1 MLATIWGWIKTLYN
15 VVVKVIYAAVSIL
28 VIAVLLRWGINWFFD
43 RQWQQPFQAELV
55 ASGYDSKIVGLTRYK
70 VLDKVYL
77 SDPSEAND
85 SNLRTVPIKADD
97 AIITIAN
104 NERLVF
110 ISAALPHLFTDVTNW
125 AQNVHCVEAQVRKR
139 LTDGNYTPY
148 ETVFWLTY
156 KHPVRRESETAYQER
171 VAKIEDENDRSREHL
186 LHVLNNTHV
195 ESNSALL
202 KGTCTEE
209 LGGWI
214 ELSSD

>member
-1 MLATIWGWIKTLYN
+1 MLATIWDLIKTLYN
-15 VVVKVIYAAVSIL
+15 VVVKVVYATIGIIVIGLLVRWSI
-28 VIAVLLRWGINWFFD
+28 VWFVD
-43 RQWQQPFQAELV
+43 RQWQQPFEAELA

-77 SDPSEAND
+77 SDPSETTD

-104 NERLVF
+104 DEQLVF
-110 ISAALPHLFTDVTNW
+110 ISAALPHLFTDVTHW

-156 KHPVRRESETAYQER
+156 KHPVRRESEAAYQER
-171 VAKIEDENDRSREHL
+171 IAKIEDENDRSREHL
-186 LHVLNNTHV
+186 LHVLNNTRI
-195 ESNSALL
+195 ESNSALF
-202 KGTCTEE
+202 KGTCVQE

-214 ELSSD
+214 DQPSD